1 MTDHALPDLMILILI
16 AGAGRPDERAFPF
29 PTVRSPQ
36 SGGPDVFRSRDDL
49 DKAAE
54 GLLRRGYL
62 RRAKTTVRD
71 HIWRTVRGVGDVT
84 LFVTPSGRRAIN
96 W

>member
-36 SGGPDVFRSRDDL
+36 NGKADVIRSRSDL

-71 HIWRTVRGVGDVT
+71 HVWRTVRGVGDVT
-84 LFVTPSGRRAIN
+84 LHVTPSGRKAIN